1 MTTRPGEGRGGVT
14 LDIADEE
21 GFEVQSQ
28 HRVEALVSK
37 GIIAAPYVDSDDGD
51 EVGERDALARKLLEF
66 ASKEVDPA
74 VGLRVAKGRQVLTES
89 GILDDLVRM
98 RHAHKPRPRTA
109 SHTRPPR
116 AEAARPESAVPSQR
130 AASGSAARRL
140 PSHVVRRRKMSPMYS
155 RFAEENDT
163 NLKSTFNGDSIRRLT
178 RPLSHHVNHSRP
190 ESQGKPVRPDL
201 DESVYTGHA
210 FAGRTQNLRPASAP
224 PERVRLDMHALRS
237 FNEAVAR
244 GERPEM
250 SFENEKLEEELPSDI
265 LRQQDVKVSR
275 SLPGTA
281 NGLTSIDMLTAPEF
295 EHIPLERLIPS
306 LFGSEVVQRP
316 HRGLLQLASKKLV
329 EGKHAKVG
337 TS

>member
-1 MTTRPGEGRGGVT
+1 MARDGAGRRGVT
-14 LDIADEE
+14 LDVADEE

-28 HRVEALVSK
+28 HRMEALVSK
-37 GIIAAPYVDSDDGD
+37 GIIAAPYVDSDEGD
-51 EVGERDALARKLLEF
+51 EVGEGDALERKLMEF
-66 ASKEVDPA
+66 ASKEVNPA

-98 RHAHKPRPRTA
+98 RHAHKPRPSTA

-116 AEAARPESAVPSQR
+116 AQGARPGSAVPSQR
-130 AASGSAARRL
+130 AASGTAVRRL
-140 PSHVVRRRKMSPMYS
+140 PAHVVRRRKLSPMYS
-155 RFAEENDT
+155 RLAEENAT
-163 NLKSTFNGDSIRRLT
+163 LKTPFTGDSIRRLM

-190 ESQGKPVRPDL
+190 QSQRKPVRSDL

-210 FAGRTQNLRPASAP
+210 FAGRTPNLRPASAP

-237 FNEAVAR
+237 FNEAVKR
-244 GERPEM
+244 GERPAM
-250 SFENEKLEEELPSDI
+250 SFEDETLEEELPSDI
-265 LRQQDVKVSR
+265 SRQQDVKNNK
-275 SLPGTA
+275 SLPATA

-295 EHIPLERLIPS
+295 EHIPLEKLIPS
-306 LFGSEVVQRP
+306 LFGSEAVQRP

-337 TS
+337 TC